1 MPVASAAPF
10 SISAYLYLSL
20 PISTFTYLYLYL
32 SISVWLAAVWR
43 LGLYVEA
50 GLARPTAS
58 GLSKPVEP
66 FVLVVHTY
74 IIQLQTDRDPATV
87 GNSPLAASVWASYMF
102 TKKAS

>member
-1 MPVASAAPF
+1 M
-10 SISAYLYLSL
+10 
-20 PISTFTYLYLYL
+20 
-32 SISVWLAAVWR
+32 WR

-66 FVLVVHTY
+66 YVLVVHTY

-87 GNSPLAASVWASYMF
+87 GNSPWQLVSGRELHSPNEKLVDRKPRMITARLCA
-102 TKKAS
+102 KKTCIHP